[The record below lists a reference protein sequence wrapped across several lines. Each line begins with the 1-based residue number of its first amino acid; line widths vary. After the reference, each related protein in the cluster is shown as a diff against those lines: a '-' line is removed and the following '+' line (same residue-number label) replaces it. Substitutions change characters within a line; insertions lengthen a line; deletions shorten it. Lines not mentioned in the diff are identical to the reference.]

1 MSFKKNKYK
10 IVRNAI
16 SQELSFFLSTYVNLK
31 KKVFDILSQ
40 TNYISKYNDD
50 YGLHHDPQ
58 VPDAYYTHY
67 ADIAMENLLNILRPL
82 MEKHTKLK
90 LVETYSYLRIYKKG
104 NELKRHKDREACQ
117 VSCTL
122 NLGGDIWPIFVEPSG
137 KKNKKGKKVIL
148 NPGDLM
154 IYKGFDIEHWRE
166 PFEGNS
172 CSQVF
177 LHYNDINSNYKE
189 KYKFDQ
195 RPFIGLPND
204 FKNVKIDFKNK

>member
-1 MSFKKNKYK
+1 MSFKKNNYK

-16 SQELSFFLSTYVNLK
+16 SQELCYFLYKYVNLK

-40 TNYISKYNDD
+40 TNYISKYDD
-50 YGLHHDPQ
+50 SYGVHHDPQ
-58 VPDAYYTHY
+58 VPDAHYTHY
-67 ADIAMENLLNILRPL
+67 ADIAMENLLNLLRPI

-117 VSCTL
+117 ISCTL

-137 KKNKKGKKVIL
+137 KINKKGKKIIL
-148 NPGDLM
+148 YPGDLM
-154 IYKGFDIEHWRE
+154 IYKGFEIEHWRE

-177 LHYNDINSNYKE
+177 LHYNDVNSNYKE

-195 RPFIGLPND
+195 RPFIGLPSD
-204 FKNVKIDFKNK
+204 FKNVKINFNR